1 LTGSFLGHDKSCKA
15 LQEVGLLDAR
25 KKKVADLSKGMGR
38 RLAWA
43 MANIS
48 DPKFLVLDEPFSG
61 LDPLGRIELHR
72 WLGEKVKAG
81 KGVLLCTHE
90 IKLALSLCDR
100 VQILRLGKE
109 CFGQDLRANPL
120 KDAAELE
127 SYFVHDDQAV

>member
-1 LTGSFLGHDKSCKA
+1 
-15 LQEVGLLDAR
+15 
-25 KKKVADLSKGMGR
+25 
-38 RLAWA
+38 

-72 WLGEKVKAG
+72 WLGEKVAAG

-100 VQILRLGKE
+100 VQILRQGKE
-109 CFGQDLRANPL
+109 CHQQDLKAEPL
-120 KDAAELE
+120 SDATALE
-127 SYFVHDDQAV
+127 SYFVHEDKVD